1 MFRYIN
7 DKPEIR
13 NINDK
18 SEQKLSEKNDI
29 CRFFWEAQKKLS

>member
-18 SEQKLSEKNDI
+18 SEQKPSEKNDI
-29 CRFFWEAQKKLS
+29 L